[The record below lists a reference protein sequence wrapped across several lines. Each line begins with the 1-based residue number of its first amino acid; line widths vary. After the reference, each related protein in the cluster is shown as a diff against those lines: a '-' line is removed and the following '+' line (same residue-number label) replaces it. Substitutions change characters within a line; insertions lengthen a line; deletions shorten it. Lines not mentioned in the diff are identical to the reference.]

1 MTNGANGTSGV
12 PHEAV
17 LLAFAEAVVV
27 GDAKSVIAGD
37 ATPLSAARRAL
48 RNELG
53 DAAFVDTAGIVAS
66 FNSVVRIADATGIAM
81 EPAKLERTIELRRE
95 LGL

>member
-1 MTNGANGTSGV
+1 MKRGAVGASGV

-17 LLAFAEAVVV
+17 LLAFAEAVVAH
-27 GDAKSVIAGD
+27 DD
-37 ATPLSAARRAL
+37 RELSRARSKL
-48 RNELG
+48 REELG

-66 FNSVVRIADATGIAM
+66 FNSVVRIADATGIVM
-81 EPAKLERTIELRRE
+81 EPAKLERTVDLRRE